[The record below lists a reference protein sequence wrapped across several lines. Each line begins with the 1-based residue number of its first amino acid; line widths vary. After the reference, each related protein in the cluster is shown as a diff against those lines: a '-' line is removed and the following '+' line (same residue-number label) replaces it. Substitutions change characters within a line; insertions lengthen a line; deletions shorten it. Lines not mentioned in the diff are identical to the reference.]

1 MLCKQKTI
9 RLALAAGL
17 VMTTYASW
25 AEPISGTV
33 KDANGEPVIGA
44 TVMEQGTQNGTVTD
58 MDGNFTLDLQK
69 GGNLNVSYV
78 GMKPQV
84 ISTSGKSTINISLE
98 DDATTLNDVVVVG
111 YGTMK
116 KKDLTGSVASVKMED
131 IGKVAGA
138 NVLQAIQAKIP
149 GVDLQQSSGEAGG
162 NVSINIRGNR
172 SIVASNDPLIIVD
185 GVEYG
190 STMDIPASEIE
201 SMDILKDAASTAI
214 YGTKG
219 ANGVIIITTKRGVA
233 GKKSATV
240 NFNAY
245 WSFNSPTEAVKSMYG
260 SREVQ
265 RWTDRENYTKDLA
278 SGNWGESN
286 VAVHDFGADKLPDN
300 TLVNDLVANG
310 DFMDWY
316 DQILQNSTTQNYEI
330 GVQGGTD
337 KTNFN
342 LSLALMSDRGLLKDD
357 KMNRYNG
364 RFNIDHAINN
374 TFKVGG
380 SFAFTYRDHD
390 ARNGGVF
397 NAARKMTSLAHAYDV
412 NDGSIIPNP
421 NIYYTNH
428 VNPLMDEG
436 GNYVRNIES
445 TRFLGSVYG
454 QANIIKGMTFKSL
467 FSVDRLNRRTGTYQD
482 FNSVGRYQ
490 SPTTTALAYGTSAS
504 TKYTWQNTLNYNLSL
519 NEKNDLG
526 FLLGHEMFQTV
537 SEGFDMSGTAGKNHF
552 YGSTFYDQS
561 KISAE
566 PKWSSAY
573 SKNAML
579 SFFGRVNYSYADKYL
594 FQASLRADGSSV
606 LAAGHKWSAF
616 PSVSAGWRITEEKF
630 MQSTKSWLDNLKL
643 RLSWGIS
650 GNAAIDPY
658 QTMATVYATTP
669 SSATDFIPM
678 FMSNSELS
686 WERTSAF
693 DAGLDF
699 TFLNGRLGGS
709 IDLYWSK
716 TYDLLYYKT
725 APPSTVFTK
734 VLSNIGDSKGHGVE
748 IALNA
753 VPVKTKDFQWDVN
766 VSATFARDEITKLSD
781 GLTIA
786 PTEYGN
792 VYHIVGEPIS
802 IFYDYEAG
810 NCWGVGEWDKYVE
823 DFKAS
828 HDGAAPSGTGQAGY
842 GKPGTMKII
851 DQNGDGKIDSND
863 RKVYNRSPKAI
874 LGFNTSFTYKNLT
887 LSMQMM
893 ARLGGYFAY
902 DKNNALGLD
911 DGDANWADVNY
922 WTPTNTDTK
931 FPSPGTNTT
940 ELKAVYTSYK
950 TALLYEKANY
960 FKIKDITLSY
970 NFEKEWLKS
979 LRMSNARV
987 YCSLKNFITI
997 NALDDNYDPER
1008 GGSINFPLAKQF
1020 VLGLNVTF

>member
-1 MLCKQKTI
+1 MFGKSKTI

-17 VMTTYASW
+17 VMMASSSW
-25 AEPISGTV
+25 AQKVSGTV
-33 KDANGEPVIGA
+33 KDANGDPVIGA
-44 TVMEQGTQNGTVTD
+44 TVMESGTQNGTITD
-58 MDGNFTLDLQK
+58 LDGNFTLDLK
-69 GGNLNVSYV
+69 NGGSLSVSYV
-78 GMKPQV
+78 GMKPQT
-84 ISTSGKSTINISLE
+84 IATNGKSSFEVKLE

-138 NVLQAIQAKIP
+138 NVLQAIQAKVP
-149 GVDLQQSSGEAGG
+149 GIDLQQSSGEAGG
-162 NVSINIRGNR
+162 SASINIRGSR
-172 SIVASNDPLIIVD
+172 SITASNDPLIIVD

-190 STMDIPASEIE
+190 STIDIPASDIE

-219 ANGVIIITTKRGVA
+219 ANGVIIITTKRGKA
-233 GKKSATV
+233 GKTNV

-260 SREVQ
+260 TKEVQ
-265 RWTDRENYTKDLA
+265 RWNDRANYQADYK

-286 VAVHDFGADKLPDN
+286 IGHDFGQQSLDDG
-300 TLVNDLVANG
+300 TLISDLISAG
-310 DFMDWY
+310 DYMDWY
-316 DQILQNSTTQNYEI
+316 DQIFQNSTTQNYEI
-330 GVQGGTD
+330 GVSGGNQQ
-337 KTNFN
+337 TNFN
-342 LSLALMSDRGLLKDD
+342 LSLALMSDRGLMKND

-364 RFNIDHAINN
+364 RFNIDHNINKI
-374 TFKVGG
+374 FKVGG
-380 SFAFTYRDHD
+380 SFAFTYKDHE

-412 NDGSIIPNP
+412 NTGAIIETP
-421 NIYYTNH
+421 NIWYNAH

-436 GNYVRNIES
+436 DNYARNIET

-454 QANIIKGMTFKSL
+454 QANIIKGMVFKSQ

-482 FNSVGRYQ
+482 FTSVARYQ
-490 SPTTTALAYGTSAS
+490 APSTTSIANSPYVS
-504 TKYTWQNTLNYNLSL
+504 TKFTWQNTLNYNLSL
-519 NEKNDLG
+519 DEKNELG

-537 SEGFDMSGTAGKNHF
+537 SEGIDLSGTAGKNHF
-552 YGSTFYDQS
+552 YNSTFYDVT
-561 KISAE
+561 KIKSDVIY
-566 PKWSSAY
+566 SSSY
-573 SKNAML
+573 MKSAML

-594 FQASLRADGSSV
+594 LQASLRADGSSV
-606 LAAGHKWSAF
+606 LAKGHKWSAF

-630 MQSTKSWLDNLKL
+630 MESTKSWLDNLKL
-643 RLSWGIS
+643 RLSWGLS
-650 GNAAIDPY
+650 GNAAVDPY
-658 QTMATVYATTP
+658 QTLATVYATTP

-686 WERTSAF
+686 WEKTSAF
-693 DAGLDF
+693 DVGLDF

-709 IDLYWSK
+709 IDMYWSK
-716 TYDLLYYKT
+716 TNDLLYYKT
-725 APPSTVFTK
+725 APASSVFTS
-734 VLSNIGDSKGHGVE
+734 VLSNIGNSKGHGLE

-753 VPVKTKDFQWDVN
+753 VPVQTKDFQWDVN
-766 VSATFARDEITKLSD
+766 VSATFARDEVTKLSD

-786 PTEYGN
+786 PTDKGN
-792 VYHIVGEPIS
+792 IYYIVGEPIS
-802 IFYDYEAG
+802 IYYDYEVG

-828 HDGAAPSGTGQAGY
+828 HNGEAPAGTGQATY
-842 GKPGTMKII
+842 GTPGTMKII
-851 DQNGDGKIDSND
+851 DRNGDGKIDDND
-863 RKVYNRSPKAI
+863 KKVYNRSPKAI
-874 LGFNTSFTYKNLT
+874 LGFNTSFSYKNFT

-911 DGDANWADVNY
+911 DGDANWADINY
-922 WTPTNTDTK
+922 WTPSNTDTK
-931 FPSPGTNTT
+931 FPSPGTNTDA
-940 ELKAVYTSYK
+940 LKGIYTNYK

-970 NFEKEWLKS
+970 NLEKEWLKS
-979 LRMSNARV
+979 LHMANARV

-997 NALDDNYDPER
+997 NALDDSYDPER